1 MSRTTRK
8 VLTVMQKVE
17 ILLTKYPKYRDD
29 DKSLIRKMWEVE
41 LLKQNLNLNETN
53 INMFL
58 SLYENGTLSNPDS
71 ILRARRKLQETNEE
85 LRGETWEE
93 RHKEAEETRKTIV

>member
-1 MSRTTRK
+1 MD
-8 VLTVMQKVE
+8 KVE
-17 ILLTKYPKYRDD
+17 ILLTKYPKLRDD
-29 DKSLIRKMWEVE
+29 DKSLISKIWEVE
-41 LLKQNLNLNETN
+41 LLKQNINLSETN

-58 SLYENGTLSNPDS
+58 SLYVNGSISNPDS

-93 RHKEAEETRKTIV
+93 RHKEAQETRQTIV